1 MQIHDFSYPIRVFLR
16 LADYA
21 MGWEDMVSEKGKHK
35 ARVLSFWAKH
45 GLEAT
50 VEAFGVKRRTVYLW
64 REQLMEG
71 SGKQE
76 ALNERSKAPR
86 RRRRRIWPQPVITQ
100 MRRLRTVYPHLGKE
114 KLYEFLKVF
123 CDAKGL
129 QCPKAE
135 TLGGILADAPDKMGT
150 VPMNGTP

>member
-1 MQIHDFSYPIRVFLR
+1 MRW
-16 LADYA
+16 A
-21 MGWEDMVSEKGKHK
+21 GEDMVSEKGKHK

-71 SGKQE
+71 SGKLE

-86 RRRRRIWPQPVITQ
+86 CRRRRIWPQPVITQ
-100 MRRLRTVYPHLGKE
+100 MRRLRTVHPNLGKE
-114 KLYEFLKVF
+114 ELYAFLKAFAMLRGYNV
-123 CDAKGL
+123 L
-129 QCPKAE
+129 RPRPI
-135 TLGGILADAPDKMGT
+135 GGILADAPGQDGHRSHG
-150 VPMNGTP
+150 GTP